1 MALKV
6 FNSEA
11 IKDLAVEKFT
21 KNEKEKA
28 YVPYFIGNAS
38 SNLSGGKDSVRMIE
52 VSPETKNL
60 SYYDLKNRIE
70 NSAESPSSADIQA
83 FYGKTY
89 FDLQRYNAEAG
100 DLTSLIANEITD
112 YNMEKTPSVRDYEP
126 DRGVMADYAGTN
138 DPVPLIQQNTGN
150 LDTFTVGIKALGWKD
165 CLLNQ
170 LYNRWFSMDKVIKA
184 ASDAYTDAKNAAGAG
199 MIVGTTYAASQKQ
212 AAATTSGSTLDEL
225 TYETFVKGIKVLR
238 GLKDIYTKR
247 PIAVTSI
254 SVLCNSA
261 DTWQISNVIR
271 GQLLQNGGGAR
282 GNVSPG
288 LPIGNIIEYDRGI
301 NDGFTIGKVEA
312 SFPGVTAGKCYL
324 FVPGV
329 MMIGNKRPLT
339 TETGNGSVLEL
350 STEERAWYAVF
361 GGFYKQFLGT
371 SFVGSSCG
379 AGYGYIVEVTLPA

>member
-6 FNSEA
+6 FNSETVKESA
-11 IKDLAVEKFT
+11 LEHVA
-21 KNEKEKA
+21 KNEKQKEF
-28 YVPYFIGNAS
+28 VPYFLGSAE
-38 SNLSGGKDSVRMIE
+38 SNYNGGKDNVRMIE
-52 VSPETKNL
+52 VSPETKNM
-60 SYYDLKNRIE
+60 SYYDLMNRLK
-70 NSAESPSSADIQA
+70 NSAENPSSADIQA

-89 FDLQRYNAEAG
+89 YDLQRYNAEAG
-100 DLTSLIANEITD
+100 DLSSLIANEITD
-112 YNMEKTPSVRDYEP
+112 FNMEKTPSVRDYEP
-126 DRGVMADYAGTN
+126 FRGVMADYAGTN
-138 DPVPLIQQNTGN
+138 DPVGLIQQNTGN

-165 CLLNQ
+165 CLLNK
-170 LYNRWFSMDKVIKA
+170 LYNRWFEMDKVIKA

-199 MIVGTTYAASQKQ
+199 VIVGTTYAASQKQ
-212 AAATTSGSTLDEL
+212 AAATTSGSTKDEL
-225 TYETFVKGIKVLR
+225 TYETLVNGIKTLR

-247 PIAVTSI
+247 NIAVPSI

-271 GQLLQNGGGAR
+271 GQLLENGGGAR

-288 LPIGNIIEYDRGI
+288 LPIRNLIEYDRGI
-301 NDGFTIGKVEA
+301 NDGFTIQGNVA

-339 TETGNGSVLEL
+339 AEAGTGSVLEL

-361 GGFYKQFLGT
+361 GGYYKQFLGT
-371 SFVGSSCG
+371 SFVGSTCG
-379 AGYGYIVEVTLPA
+379 AGYGYIVEVTLP